1 MELETVSNFVYL
13 SKERLKEIEDE
24 LRTLKTD
31 GRKNMAERI
40 AEARSYGDLSE
51 NAEYDAAKEEQGL
64 LELKISKMEDLLSRA
79 RVVDLSSMPKDQIHI
94 LSKTTV
100 KNLNNSKTFEYILV
114 SAEEADLDQGKIALS
129 SPVGQALMGK
139 KVGDIAEAKVPA
151 GIIKFEIISI
161 E

>member
-1 MELETVSNFVYL
+1 MELKIVSNFVYL

-24 LRTLKTD
+24 IRELKTS
-31 GRKNMAERI
+31 GRKIMAGKI
-40 AEARSYGDLSE
+40 AEARSHGDLSE

-64 LELKISKMEDLLSRA
+64 LELRISKMADLLSRA
-79 RVVDLSSMPKDQIHI
+79 RVIDLSSLPKDQIHI
-94 LSKTTV
+94 LSKITV

-114 SAEEADLDQGKIALS
+114 SAEEADLDKGKIALS

-139 KVGDIAEAKVPA
+139 KVGDITEAKVPA
-151 GIIKFEIISI
+151 GLIKFEIISI

>member
-1 MELETVSNFVYL
+1 MSNFVYL

-24 LRTLKTD
+24 LRKLKTD
-31 GRKNMAERI
+31 GRKQMAERI

-79 RVVDLSSMPKDQIHI
+79 RVVDISSLPRDQIHI
-94 LSKTTV
+94 LSKTKV
-100 KNLNNSKTFEYILV
+100 KNLNNSKTFEYTLV
-114 SAEEADLDQGKIALS
+114 SAEEADLEKGKIALT

-151 GIIKFEIISI
+151 GIIKFEILSI